1 MLTIHEISSR
11 QNAQFKQL
19 RELVT
24 DARTRRSLQRA
35 WVEGARLCQAA
46 AKQTVER
53 RGRFELVIIEG
64 VSLSSVTDALGI
76 PDHQLQAMVG
86 QVIQLSPALFEEIS
100 QVETSIGWGLVI
112 STSSATVTKGDIVI
126 LDRIQD
132 PGNLGAIFRT
142 AAAADIT
149 QVWCLQGSTD
159 PWSPKALRAGM
170 GAHFALSI
178 RDQLTE
184 SMLLSELASLKV
196 PCFATANHPQAEM
209 LYSPS
214 LPLEKP
220 CAWIFGQ
227 EGDGVSATLM
237 AQSTLVRIPQSS
249 EVESL
254 NVSHAAAVCL
264 FEMQRRR
271 RYAGR

>member
-11 QNAQFKQL
+11 HNAQFKQL

-24 DARTRRSLQRA
+24 DARTRRALHRA

-46 AKQTVER
+46 TNQTLAS
-53 RGRFELVIIEG
+53 RGRFDLVISEE
-64 VSLSSVTDALGI
+64 VSLDSVAGALGV

-86 QVIQLSPALFEEIS
+86 QVLQLSRALFQEIS
-100 QVETSIGWGLVI
+100 QVEASIGWGMVI
-112 STSSATVTKGDIVI
+112 PTSSGPGTTGDIVI

-132 PGNLGAIFRT
+132 PGNLGAILRT
-142 AAAADIT
+142 AAAAGVS

-170 GAHFALSI
+170 GAHFACSI

-184 SMLLSELASLKV
+184 STILTELASLGV
-196 PCFATANHPQAEM
+196 SCYATANHPQAQT
-209 LYSPS
+209 LYAPA
-214 LPLEKP
+214 LRLEEP

-237 AQSTLVRIPQSS
+237 AKSTLVRIPQSS

-271 RYAGR
+271 HYAGS